1 MKLIFVTG
9 GVVSS
14 LGKGI
19 VTASLASLL
28 RSRGIKLKIRKLDP
42 YLNVDPGTMS
52 PYQHGEVYV
61 TDDGYETDL
70 DLGHYERFTDITCSK
85 NDSISSGKIY
95 SSILSK
101 ERKGEYLGSTVQVIP
116 HVTEEIKN
124 FIKKSTNKDD
134 VIICEIGGTV
144 GDIESLPFLEA
155 IRQFKNENHLD
166 TLLIHLTLLP
176 YIETSGE
183 VKTKPTQHSVRELL
197 NSGIQPDI
205 IVCRSNKKISKDEI
219 QKISLFCNV
228 PSDSVIPSYDVESI
242 YQVPNLLSKSRLD
255 DLVIKKLHIKSPKK
269 KDLTKWINFEIL
281 ESRIKEDINI
291 FIIGKYVHLKDSYKS
306 LYEAIY
312 HAGVH
317 NKANVVIKWLDSET
331 INSKNVSELL
341 KSACGVLIPGG
352 FGNRGINGKIEAI
365 KFAREYQIPFL
376 GICLGMQ
383 LSIIE
388 FAKNVLKIKNA
399 GSSEFG
405 NYKNNLI
412 SLMTEWDFQNKKI
425 IEKIKFCVE
434 HNATNFMAAIGAAIA
449 LDFSQEEFK
458 LIKNFDLKIPHRLE
472 FINTNSDVLVI
483 DDCYNANPSSM
494 KKAIDVLSKMGGHK
508 IALIGDMAEL
518 GERSEKYHQ
527 DIINYLEE
535 KKIDLI
541 FRIGGR
547 FKNIKT
553 NHENNFWFPSKESL
567 IESLKKQLKSN
578 SIILIK
584 GSRSMKMEDMIEDIQ
599 NY

>member
-28 RSRGIKLKIRKLDP
+28 RSRGVKLKIRKLDP

-95 SSILSK
+95 STILAK
-101 ERKGEYLGSTVQVIP
+101 ERRGEYLGSTVQVIP
-116 HVTEEIKN
+116 HVTEEIKKSI
-124 FIKKSTNKDD
+124 IKSSHKDD

-155 IRQFKNENHLD
+155 IRQFKNESQFD

-183 VKTKPTQHSVRELL
+183 VKTKPTQHSVKELL
-197 NSGIQPDI
+197 NSGIQPDV
-205 IVCRSNKKISKDEI
+205 IVCRSNQKISKEEI

-228 PSDSVIPSYDVESI
+228 PSNAVIPSYDVNSI
-242 YQVPNLLSKSRLD
+242 YQVPQLLSKSKLD
-255 DLVIKKLHIKSPKK
+255 DLVIKKLKIKPIKAK
-269 KDLTKWINFEIL
+269 NLTVWENFEIL
-281 ESRIKEDINI
+281 ESKTKEDLKI

-312 HAGVH
+312 HAGIH
-317 NKANVVIKWLDSET
+317 NQANVMIKWIDSET
-331 INSKNVSELL
+331 INKKNVNELL
-341 KSACGVLIPGG
+341 KSASGILIPGG
-352 FGNRGINGKIEAI
+352 FGNRGIPGKLEAI
-365 KFAREYQIPFL
+365 KFARENNVPFL

-383 LSIIE
+383 LTIIE
-388 FAKNVLKIKNA
+388 YVRNVIRLKNS

-405 NYKNNLI
+405 KYKNNII
-412 SLMTEWDFQNKKI
+412 SLMTEWNLKNKKI
-425 IEKIKFCVE
+425 KRSKENDLGATMRLGAYPCFIKKNSLASKIYRKKMISERHRHRYEVNPKFKSIIER
-434 HNATNFMAAIGAAIA
+434 G
-449 LDFSQEEFK
+449 
-458 LIKNFDLKIPHRLE
+458 
-472 FINTNSDVLVI
+472 
-483 DDCYNANPSSM
+483 
-494 KKAIDVLSKMGGHK
+494 
-508 IALIGDMAEL
+508 
-518 GERSEKYHQ
+518 
-527 DIINYLEE
+527 
-535 KKIDLI
+535 DLI
-541 FRIGGR
+541 FSGFSKDKKLLEIVEN
-547 FKNIKT
+547 KNHK
-553 NHENNFWFPSKESL
+553 WFLAVQYHPE
-567 IESLKKQLKSN
+567 LKSKPFKPHPIFLSFIKN
-578 SIILIK
+578 SLTHK
-584 GSRSMKMEDMIEDIQ
+584 
-599 NY
+599 NV

>member
-28 RSRGIKLKIRKLDP
+28 RSRGVKIKIRKLDP

-95 SSILSK
+95 STILAK
-101 ERKGEYLGSTVQVIP
+101 ERRGEYLGSTVQVIP
-116 HVTEEIKN
+116 HVTEEIK
-124 FIKKSTNKDD
+124 KSITKSSHKDD

-155 IRQFKNENHLD
+155 IRQFKNERQFD

-183 VKTKPTQHSVRELL
+183 VKTKPTQHSVKELL
-197 NSGIQPDI
+197 NSGIQPDV
-205 IVCRSNKKISKDEI
+205 IVCRSNQKISKEEI

-228 PSDSVIPSYDVESI
+228 PSNAVIPSYDVKSI
-242 YQVPNLLSKSRLD
+242 YQVPQLLSKSKLD
-255 DLVIKKLHIKSPKK
+255 DLVVKKLRIKPVKP
-269 KDLTKWINFEIL
+269 KDLTIWENFEIL
-281 ESRIKEDINI
+281 ESKTKDDLKI

-312 HAGVH
+312 HAGIH
-317 NKANVVIKWLDSET
+317 NQANVIIKWIDSET
-331 INSKNVSELL
+331 INKKNVNELL
-341 KSACGVLIPGG
+341 KSASGVLIPGG
-352 FGNRGINGKIEAI
+352 FGYRGISGKLEAI
-365 KFAREYQIPFL
+365 KFARENNVPFL

-383 LSIIE
+383 LTIIE
-388 FAKNVLKIKNA
+388 YVKNVIKLKNS

-405 NYKNNLI
+405 KYKNNII
-412 SLMTEWDFQNKKI
+412 SLMTEWNLNNKKVKRSKENDLGATMRLGAYPCYIKKNSLASKVYRKKI
-425 IEKIKFCVE
+425 ISERHRHRYEVNPKFKSIIEK
-434 HNATNFMAAIGAAIA
+434 G
-449 LDFSQEEFK
+449 
-458 LIKNFDLKIPHRLE
+458 
-472 FINTNSDVLVI
+472 
-483 DDCYNANPSSM
+483 
-494 KKAIDVLSKMGGHK
+494 
-508 IALIGDMAEL
+508 
-518 GERSEKYHQ
+518 
-527 DIINYLEE
+527 
-535 KKIDLI
+535 DLI
-541 FRIGGR
+541 FSGFSKDKKLLEIVEN
-547 FKNIKT
+547 KNHK
-553 NHENNFWFPSKESL
+553 WFLAVQYHPE
-567 IESLKKQLKSN
+567 LKSKPFRPHPIFLSFIKN
-578 SIILIK
+578 SLAHK
-584 GSRSMKMEDMIEDIQ
+584 
-599 NY
+599 NV

>member
-52 PYQHGEVYV
+52 PFQHGEVYV

-70 DLGHYERFTDITCSK
+70 DLGHYERFTDIKCSK

-95 SSILSK
+95 STILSK

-124 FIKKSTNKDD
+124 SIKKSTNKDD

-155 IRQFKNENHLD
+155 IRQFKNERQLD

-183 VKTKPTQHSVRELL
+183 IKTKPTQHSVKELL
-197 NSGIQPDI
+197 NAGIQPDI
-205 IVCRSNKKISKDEI
+205 IVCRSNKKIKHEEI

-228 PSDSVIPSYDVESI
+228 PTNAVIPSYDVGSI
-242 YQVPNLLSKSRLD
+242 YQVPSLLSKSKLD
-255 DLVIKKLHIKSPKK
+255 DLVIKNLNIKSTKK
-269 KDLTKWINFEIL
+269 KDLSKWTNFEVL
-281 ESRIKEDINI
+281 ESRAKEELNI

-317 NKANVVIKWLDSET
+317 NKVNVKIKWIDSET
-331 INSKNVSELL
+331 INKKNVDELL
-341 KSACGVLIPGG
+341 SNAAGILIPGG
-352 FGNRGINGKIEAI
+352 FGNRGISGKIEAI
-365 KFAREYQIPFL
+365 RYSRENQIPFL

-388 FAKNVLKIKNA
+388 FTKNVLKMKNS

-405 NYKNNLI
+405 KHTHSVI
-412 SLMTEWDFQNKKI
+412 SLMTEWSKKNQKVTRTKENDLGATMRLGSYPCYIKKNSLASKVYKKKLIHERHRHRYEVNPKYRSSIEKKGLVFSGFSKDKKLLEI
-425 IEKIKFCVE
+425 IENKYHKWFLGVQFHPELKSKPFKPHPIF
-434 HNATNFMAAIGAAIA
+434 
-449 LDFSQEEFK
+449 FSF
-458 LIKNFDLKIPHRLE
+458 IKNSLMNK
-472 FINTNSDVLVI
+472 
-483 DDCYNANPSSM
+483 NA
-494 KKAIDVLSKMGGHK
+494 
-508 IALIGDMAEL
+508 
-518 GERSEKYHQ
+518 
-527 DIINYLEE
+527 
-535 KKIDLI
+535 
-541 FRIGGR
+541 
-547 FKNIKT
+547 
-553 NHENNFWFPSKESL
+553 
-567 IESLKKQLKSN
+567 
-578 SIILIK
+578 
-584 GSRSMKMEDMIEDIQ
+584 
-599 NY
+599 

>member
-95 SSILSK
+95 STILSK
-101 ERKGEYLGSTVQVIP
+101 ERRGEYLGSTVQVIP
-116 HVTEEIKN
+116 HVTEEIKKS
-124 FIKKSTNKDD
+124 IKRSTNKDD

-155 IRQFKNENHLD
+155 IRQFKNEINLD

-183 VKTKPTQHSVRELL
+183 VKTKPTQHSVKELL

-228 PSDSVIPSYDVESI
+228 PSNAVIPSYDVSSI
-242 YQVPNLLSKSRLD
+242 YQVPSLLSKSKLD
-255 DLVIKKLHIKSPKK
+255 DLVIKKLRIKAPKK
-269 KDLTKWINFEIL
+269 KDLSKWINFEIQ
-281 ESRIKEDINI
+281 ESQVKEDLKI
-291 FIIGKYVHLKDSYKS
+291 FIIGKYVNLKDSYKS

-312 HAGVH
+312 HAGVY
-317 NKANVVIKWLDSET
+317 NRANVIIKWFDSET
-331 INSKNVSELL
+331 INSRNVKDLL
-341 KSACGVLIPGG
+341 SKANGILIPGG

-365 KFAREYQIPFL
+365 RFARENQIPFL

-383 LSIIE
+383 LSIVE
-388 FAKNVLKIKNA
+388 FARNVLKIKNS

-405 NYKNNLI
+405 NYKNNI
-412 SLMTEWDFQNKKI
+412 VSLMTEWNSKNQLVKRTKNNDLGATMRLGSYPCYLKPTSLASKIYKK
-425 IEKIKFCVE
+425 
-434 HNATNFMAAIGAAIA
+434 
-449 LDFSQEEFK
+449 K
-458 LIKNFDLKIPHRLE
+458 LIKERHRHRYEVNPKFRTSFEKSDMVFSGFSKDKKLLE
-472 FINTNSDVLVI
+472 IVEN
-483 DDCYNANPSSM
+483 
-494 KKAIDVLSKMGGHK
+494 KKHK
-508 IALIGDMAEL
+508 
-518 GERSEKYHQ
+518 
-527 DIINYLEE
+527 
-535 KKIDLI
+535 
-541 FRIGGR
+541 
-547 FKNIKT
+547 
-553 NHENNFWFPSKESL
+553 WFLAVQFHPE
-567 IESLKKQLKSN
+567 LKSKPFKPHPIFQSFIKN
-578 SIILIK
+578 SLDHK
-584 GSRSMKMEDMIEDIQ
+584 NG
-599 NY
+599 

>member
-95 SSILSK
+95 STILSK
-101 ERKGEYLGSTVQVIP
+101 ERRGEYLGSTVQVIP
-116 HVTEEIKN
+116 HVTEEIKKS
-124 FIKKSTNKDD
+124 IKRSTNKDD

-155 IRQFKNENHLD
+155 IRQFKNEINLD

-183 VKTKPTQHSVRELL
+183 VKTKPTQHSVKELL

-228 PSDSVIPSYDVESI
+228 PSNAVIPSYDVSSI
-242 YQVPNLLSKSRLD
+242 YQVPSLLSKSKLD
-255 DLVIKKLHIKSPKK
+255 DLVIKKLRIKAPKK
-269 KDLTKWINFEIL
+269 KDLSKWINFEIQ
-281 ESRIKEDINI
+281 ESQAKEDLKI
-291 FIIGKYVHLKDSYKS
+291 FIIGKYVNLKDSYKS

-312 HAGVH
+312 HAGVY
-317 NKANVVIKWLDSET
+317 NRANVIIKWLDSET
-331 INSKNVSELL
+331 INSRNVKDLL
-341 KSACGVLIPGG
+341 SKAAGILIPGG

-365 KFAREYQIPFL
+365 RFARENQIPFL

-383 LSIIE
+383 LSIVE
-388 FAKNVLKIKNA
+388 FARNVLKIKNS

-405 NYKNNLI
+405 NYKNNI
-412 SLMTEWDFQNKKI
+412 VSLMTEWNSKNQVVKRTKNNDLGATMRLGSYPCYLKPTSLASKIYKKKLINERHRHRYEVNPKFRTSFEKSDMVFSGFSKDKKLLEIVENKKHKWFLAVQFHP
-425 IEKIKFCVE
+425 ELKSKP
-434 HNATNFMAAIGAAIA
+434 
-449 LDFSQEEFK
+449 FK
-458 LIKNFDLKIPHRLE
+458 PHPIFLSFIKNSLD
-472 FINTNSDVLVI
+472 
-483 DDCYNANPSSM
+483 
-494 KKAIDVLSKMGGHK
+494 HK
-508 IALIGDMAEL
+508 NG
-518 GERSEKYHQ
+518 
-527 DIINYLEE
+527 
-535 KKIDLI
+535 
-541 FRIGGR
+541 
-547 FKNIKT
+547 
-553 NHENNFWFPSKESL
+553 
-567 IESLKKQLKSN
+567 
-578 SIILIK
+578 
-584 GSRSMKMEDMIEDIQ
+584 
-599 NY
+599 

>member
-28 RSRGIKLKIRKLDP
+28 RSRGVKIKIRKLDP

-95 SSILSK
+95 STILAK
-101 ERKGEYLGSTVQVIP
+101 ERRGEYLGSTVQVIP
-116 HVTEEIKN
+116 HVTEEIK
-124 FIKKSTNKDD
+124 KSITKSSHKDD

-155 IRQFKNENHLD
+155 IRQFKNERQFD

-183 VKTKPTQHSVRELL
+183 VKTKPTQHSVKELL
-197 NSGIQPDI
+197 NSGIQPDV
-205 IVCRSNKKISKDEI
+205 IVCRSNQKISKEEI

-228 PSDSVIPSYDVESI
+228 PSNAVIPSYDVKSI
-242 YQVPNLLSKSRLD
+242 YQVPQLLSKSKLD
-255 DLVIKKLHIKSPKK
+255 DLVVKKLRIKPVKP
-269 KDLTKWINFEIL
+269 KDLTIWENFEIL
-281 ESRIKEDINI
+281 ESKTKDDLKI

-312 HAGVH
+312 HAGIH
-317 NKANVVIKWLDSET
+317 NQANVIIKWIDSET
-331 INSKNVSELL
+331 INKKNVNELL
-341 KSACGVLIPGG
+341 KSASGVLIPGG
-352 FGNRGINGKIEAI
+352 FGNRGIPGKLEAI
-365 KFAREYQIPFL
+365 KFARENNVPFL

-383 LSIIE
+383 LTIIE
-388 FAKNVLKIKNA
+388 YVKNVIKLKNS

-405 NYKNNLI
+405 KYKNNII
-412 SLMTEWDFQNKKI
+412 SLMTEWNLNNKKVKRSKENDLGATMRLGAYPCYIKKNSLASKVYRKKI
-425 IEKIKFCVE
+425 ISERHRHRYEVNPKFKSIIEK
-434 HNATNFMAAIGAAIA
+434 G
-449 LDFSQEEFK
+449 
-458 LIKNFDLKIPHRLE
+458 
-472 FINTNSDVLVI
+472 
-483 DDCYNANPSSM
+483 
-494 KKAIDVLSKMGGHK
+494 
-508 IALIGDMAEL
+508 
-518 GERSEKYHQ
+518 
-527 DIINYLEE
+527 
-535 KKIDLI
+535 DLI
-541 FRIGGR
+541 FSGFSKDKKLLEIVEN
-547 FKNIKT
+547 KNHK
-553 NHENNFWFPSKESL
+553 WFLAVQYHPE
-567 IESLKKQLKSN
+567 LKSKPFRPHPIFLSFIKN
-578 SIILIK
+578 SLAHK
-584 GSRSMKMEDMIEDIQ
+584 
-599 NY
+599 NV

>member
-28 RSRGIKLKIRKLDP
+28 RSRGVKLRIRKLDP

-52 PYQHGEVYV
+52 PYQHGEVFV

-85 NDSISSGKIY
+85 DDSISSGKIY
-95 SSILSK
+95 STIISK

-124 FIKKSTNKDD
+124 AIKKSTKKDD
-134 VIICEIGGTV
+134 IIICEIGGTV

-155 IRQFKNENHLD
+155 IRQFKNEKQFE

-176 YIETSGE
+176 YIATSGE
-183 VKTKPTQHSVRELL
+183 VKTKPTQHSVKELL

-205 IVCRSNKKISKDEI
+205 IVCRSNIKIKSEEI

-228 PSDSVIPSYDVESI
+228 PSNAVIPSYDVESI
-242 YQVPNLLSKSRLD
+242 YQVPSLLSKSKLD
-255 DLVIKKLHIKSPKK
+255 DLVIKKLNIKVSKK
-269 KDLTKWINFEIL
+269 KNLTQWTNFETL
-281 ESRIKEDINI
+281 ESRAKEDLNI

-317 NKANVVIKWLDSET
+317 NKANVKIKWLDSET
-331 INSKNVSELL
+331 INRSNVSELL
-341 KSACGVLIPGG
+341 KNANGILIPGG
-352 FGNRGINGKIEAI
+352 FGNRGIPGKLEAI
-365 KFAREYQIPFL
+365 KFAREKQIPFL

-383 LSIIE
+383 LSILE
-388 FAKNVLKIKNA
+388 YAKNVLKIKNC

-405 NYKNNLI
+405 KYKFNII
-412 SLMTEWDFQNKKI
+412 SLMTEWNQKNQLVKRSKDNDLGASMRLGSYPCYIKPKSLASKIYKKKLIHERHRHRYEVNPKYRNLLEKKGLSFSGFSKDKKLLEI
-425 IEKIKFCVE
+425 IEISNHKWFFGVQFHPELK
-434 HNATNFMAAIGAAIA
+434 
-449 LDFSQEEFK
+449 SKPFK
-458 LIKNFDLKIPHRLE
+458 PHPIFLSFIKN
-472 FINTNSDVLVI
+472 
-483 DDCYNANPSSM
+483 
-494 KKAIDVLSKMGGHK
+494 
-508 IALIGDMAEL
+508 
-518 GERSEKYHQ
+518 
-527 DIINYLEE
+527 
-535 KKIDLI
+535 
-541 FRIGGR
+541 
-547 FKNIKT
+547 
-553 NHENNFWFPSKESL
+553 SL
-567 IESLKKQLKSN
+567 IYKN
-578 SIILIK
+578 
-584 GSRSMKMEDMIEDIQ
+584 G
-599 NY
+599 

>member
-183 VKTKPTQHSVRELL
+183 VKTKPTQHSVKELL

-205 IVCRSNKKISKDEI
+205 IVCRSNKKISKEEI

-228 PSDSVIPSYDVESI
+228 PFNAVIPSYDVESI
-242 YQVPNLLSKSRLD
+242 YQVPNLLSKSKLD

-281 ESRIKEDINI
+281 ESRAKEDLKIY
-291 FIIGKYVHLKDSYKS
+291 IIGKYVHLKDSYKS

-317 NKANVVIKWLDSET
+317 NKANVIIRWLDSET
-331 INSKNVSELL
+331 INSKNVSDLL
-341 KSACGVLIPGG
+341 KSASGILIPGG

-365 KFAREYQIPFL
+365 KFARENQIPFL

-405 NYKNNLI
+405 KYKNNLI
-412 SLMTEWDFQNKKI
+412 SLMTEWNFQNKKI
-425 IEKIKFCVE
+425 KRSKDTDLGATMRLGSYPCHIKANSLASKIYK
-434 HNATNFMAAIGAAIA
+434 N
-449 LDFSQEEFK
+449 K
-458 LIKNFDLKIPHRLE
+458 LIKERHRHRYE
-472 FINTNSDVLVI
+472 V
-483 DDCYNANPSSM
+483 NP
-494 KKAIDVLSKMGGHK
+494 KFRIQL
-508 IALIGDMAEL
+508 
-518 GERSEKYHQ
+518 
-527 DIINYLEE
+527 E
-535 KKIDLI
+535 KKGLI
-541 FRIGGR
+541 FSGFSKDKKLLEIIEN
-547 FKNIKT
+547 KNHK
-553 NHENNFWFPSKESL
+553 WFLGVQFHPE
-567 IESLKKQLKSN
+567 LKSKPFKPHPIFLSFIKN
-578 SIILIK
+578 SLDYK
-584 GSRSMKMEDMIEDIQ
+584 NE
-599 NY
+599 

>member
-28 RSRGIKLKIRKLDP
+28 RSRGVKLKIRKLDP

-95 SSILSK
+95 STILAK
-101 ERKGEYLGSTVQVIP
+101 ERRGEYLGSTVQVIP
-116 HVTEEIKN
+116 HVTEEIK
-124 FIKKSTNKDD
+124 KSITKSSHKDD

-155 IRQFKNENHLD
+155 IRQFKNESQFD

-183 VKTKPTQHSVRELL
+183 VKTKPTQHSVKELL
-197 NSGIQPDI
+197 NSGIQPDV
-205 IVCRSNKKISKDEI
+205 IVCRSNQKISKEEI

-228 PSDSVIPSYDVESI
+228 PSNAVIPSYDVNSI
-242 YQVPNLLSKSRLD
+242 YQVPQLLSKSKLD
-255 DLVIKKLHIKSPKK
+255 DLVIKKLKIKPIKVK
-269 KDLTKWINFEIL
+269 NLTVWENFEIL
-281 ESRIKEDINI
+281 ESKTKEDLKI

-312 HAGVH
+312 HAGIH
-317 NKANVVIKWLDSET
+317 NQANVMIKWIDSET
-331 INSKNVSELL
+331 INKKNVNELL
-341 KSACGVLIPGG
+341 KSASGILIPGG
-352 FGNRGINGKIEAI
+352 FGNRGIPGKLEAI
-365 KFAREYQIPFL
+365 KFARENNVPFL

-383 LSIIE
+383 LTIIE
-388 FAKNVLKIKNA
+388 YVRNVIRLKNS

-405 NYKNNLI
+405 KYKNNII
-412 SLMTEWDFQNKKI
+412 SLMTEWNLKNKKI
-425 IEKIKFCVE
+425 KRSKENDLGATMRLGAYPCFIKKNSLASKIYRKKMISERHRHRYEVNPKFKSIIER
-434 HNATNFMAAIGAAIA
+434 G
-449 LDFSQEEFK
+449 
-458 LIKNFDLKIPHRLE
+458 
-472 FINTNSDVLVI
+472 
-483 DDCYNANPSSM
+483 
-494 KKAIDVLSKMGGHK
+494 
-508 IALIGDMAEL
+508 
-518 GERSEKYHQ
+518 
-527 DIINYLEE
+527 
-535 KKIDLI
+535 DLI
-541 FRIGGR
+541 FSGFSKDKKLLEIVEN
-547 FKNIKT
+547 KNHK
-553 NHENNFWFPSKESL
+553 WFLAVQYHPE
-567 IESLKKQLKSN
+567 LKSKPFKPHPIFLSFIKN
-578 SIILIK
+578 SLTHK
-584 GSRSMKMEDMIEDIQ
+584 
-599 NY
+599 NV

>member
-28 RSRGIKLKIRKLDP
+28 RSRGVKIKIRKLDP

-95 SSILSK
+95 STILAK
-101 ERKGEYLGSTVQVIP
+101 ERRGEYLGSTVQVIP
-116 HVTEEIKN
+116 HVTEEIK
-124 FIKKSTNKDD
+124 KSITKSSHKDD

-155 IRQFKNENHLD
+155 IRQFKNERQFD

-183 VKTKPTQHSVRELL
+183 VKTKPTQHSVKELL
-197 NSGIQPDI
+197 NSGIQPDV
-205 IVCRSNKKISKDEI
+205 IVCRSNQKISKEEI

-228 PSDSVIPSYDVESI
+228 PSNAVIPSYDVKSI
-242 YQVPNLLSKSRLD
+242 YQVPQLLSKSKLD
-255 DLVIKKLHIKSPKK
+255 DLVVKKLRIKPVKP
-269 KDLTKWINFEIL
+269 KDLTIWENFEIL
-281 ESRIKEDINI
+281 ESKTKDDLKI

-312 HAGVH
+312 HAGIH
-317 NKANVVIKWLDSET
+317 NQANVIIKWIDSET
-331 INSKNVSELL
+331 INKKNVNELL
-341 KSACGVLIPGG
+341 KSASGVLIPGG
-352 FGNRGINGKIEAI
+352 FGNRGISGKLEAI
-365 KFAREYQIPFL
+365 KFARENNVPFL

-383 LSIIE
+383 LTIIE
-388 FAKNVLKIKNA
+388 YVKNVIKLKNS

-405 NYKNNLI
+405 NYKNNII
-412 SLMTEWDFQNKKI
+412 SLMTEWNLNNKKVKRSKENDLGATMRLGAYPCYIKKNSLASKVYRKKI
-425 IEKIKFCVE
+425 ISERHRHRYEVNPKFKSIIEK
-434 HNATNFMAAIGAAIA
+434 G
-449 LDFSQEEFK
+449 
-458 LIKNFDLKIPHRLE
+458 
-472 FINTNSDVLVI
+472 
-483 DDCYNANPSSM
+483 
-494 KKAIDVLSKMGGHK
+494 
-508 IALIGDMAEL
+508 
-518 GERSEKYHQ
+518 
-527 DIINYLEE
+527 
-535 KKIDLI
+535 DLI
-541 FRIGGR
+541 FSGFSKDKKLLEIVEN
-547 FKNIKT
+547 KNHK
-553 NHENNFWFPSKESL
+553 WFLAVQYHPE
-567 IESLKKQLKSN
+567 LKSKPFRPHPIFLSFIKN
-578 SIILIK
+578 SLAHK
-584 GSRSMKMEDMIEDIQ
+584 
-599 NY
+599 NV

>member
-28 RSRGIKLKIRKLDP
+28 RSRGVKIKIRKLDP

-95 SSILSK
+95 STILAK
-101 ERKGEYLGSTVQVIP
+101 ERRGEYLGSTVQVIP
-116 HVTEEIKN
+116 HVTEEIK
-124 FIKKSTNKDD
+124 KSITKSSHKDD

-155 IRQFKNENHLD
+155 IRQFKNERQFD

-183 VKTKPTQHSVRELL
+183 VKTKPTQHSVKELL
-197 NSGIQPDI
+197 NSGIQPDV
-205 IVCRSNKKISKDEI
+205 IVCRSNQKISKEEI

-228 PSDSVIPSYDVESI
+228 PSNAVIPSYDVKSI
-242 YQVPNLLSKSRLD
+242 YQVPQLLSKSKLD
-255 DLVIKKLHIKSPKK
+255 DLVVKKLKIKPVKP
-269 KDLTKWINFEIL
+269 KDLTIWENFEIL
-281 ESRIKEDINI
+281 ESKTKDDLKI

-312 HAGVH
+312 HAGIH
-317 NKANVVIKWLDSET
+317 NQANVIIKWIDSET
-331 INSKNVSELL
+331 INKKNVNELL
-341 KSACGVLIPGG
+341 KSASGVLIPGG
-352 FGNRGINGKIEAI
+352 FGNRGISGKLEAI
-365 KFAREYQIPFL
+365 KFARENNVPFL

-383 LSIIE
+383 LTIIE
-388 FAKNVLKIKNA
+388 YVKNVIKLKNS

-405 NYKNNLI
+405 KYKNNII
-412 SLMTEWDFQNKKI
+412 SLMTEWNLNNKKVKRSKENDLGATMRLGAYPCYIKKNSLASKVYRKKIVSERHRHRYEVNPKFKSI
-425 IEKIKFCVE
+425 IE
-434 HNATNFMAAIGAAIA
+434 NG
-449 LDFSQEEFK
+449 
-458 LIKNFDLKIPHRLE
+458 
-472 FINTNSDVLVI
+472 
-483 DDCYNANPSSM
+483 
-494 KKAIDVLSKMGGHK
+494 
-508 IALIGDMAEL
+508 
-518 GERSEKYHQ
+518 
-527 DIINYLEE
+527 
-535 KKIDLI
+535 DLI
-541 FRIGGR
+541 FSGFSKDKKLLEIVEN
-547 FKNIKT
+547 KNHK
-553 NHENNFWFPSKESL
+553 WFLAVQYHPE
-567 IESLKKQLKSN
+567 LKSKPFRPHPIFLSFIKN
-578 SIILIK
+578 SLAHK
-584 GSRSMKMEDMIEDIQ
+584 
-599 NY
+599 NV

>member
-28 RSRGIKLKIRKLDP
+28 RARGIKLKIRKLDP

-70 DLGHYERFTDITCSK
+70 DLGHYERFTDIKCSK

-95 SSILSK
+95 STILSK
-101 ERKGEYLGSTVQVIP
+101 ERKGKYLGSTVQVIP

-124 FIKKSTNKDD
+124 SIKKSTNKDD

-155 IRQFKNENHLD
+155 IRQFKNERQLD

-183 VKTKPTQHSVRELL
+183 IKTKPTQHSVKELL
-197 NSGIQPDI
+197 NAGIQPDI
-205 IVCRSNKKISKDEI
+205 IVCRSNKKIKNEEI

-228 PSDSVIPSYDVESI
+228 PTNAVIPSYDVGSI
-242 YQVPNLLSKSRLD
+242 YQVPSLLSKSKLD
-255 DLVIKKLHIKSPKK
+255 DLVIKSLNIKSTKK
-269 KDLTKWINFEIL
+269 KDLSKWTNFEVL
-281 ESRIKEDINI
+281 ESRAKEELNI

-317 NKANVVIKWLDSET
+317 NKANVKIKWIDSET
-331 INSKNVSELL
+331 INKKNVGELL
-341 KSACGVLIPGG
+341 SKAAGILIPGG
-352 FGNRGINGKIEAI
+352 FGNRGISGKIEAI
-365 KFAREYQIPFL
+365 RHARENQIPFL

-388 FAKNVLKIKNA
+388 FTKNVLKMKNS

-405 NYKNNLI
+405 KHKNNVI
-412 SLMTEWDFQNKKI
+412 SLMTEWSKKNQKVKRTKENDLGATMRLGSYPCYIKEKSLASKVYKKKLIHERHRHRYEVNPKYRSSIEKKGLVFSGFSKDKKLLEI
-425 IEKIKFCVE
+425 IENKNHKWFLGVQFHPELKSKPFKPHPIF
-434 HNATNFMAAIGAAIA
+434 
-449 LDFSQEEFK
+449 FSF
-458 LIKNFDLKIPHRLE
+458 IKN
-472 FINTNSDVLVI
+472 
-483 DDCYNANPSSM
+483 
-494 KKAIDVLSKMGGHK
+494 
-508 IALIGDMAEL
+508 
-518 GERSEKYHQ
+518 
-527 DIINYLEE
+527 
-535 KKIDLI
+535 
-541 FRIGGR
+541 
-547 FKNIKT
+547 
-553 NHENNFWFPSKESL
+553 SL
-567 IESLKKQLKSN
+567 INKN
-578 SIILIK
+578 A
-584 GSRSMKMEDMIEDIQ
+584 
-599 NY
+599 

>member
-70 DLGHYERFTDITCSK
+70 DLGHYERFTDIKCSK

-95 SSILSK
+95 STILSK

-124 FIKKSTNKDD
+124 SIKKSTNKDD

-155 IRQFKNENHLD
+155 IRQFKNERQLD

-183 VKTKPTQHSVRELL
+183 IKTKPTQHSVKELL
-197 NSGIQPDI
+197 NAGIQPDI
-205 IVCRSNKKISKDEI
+205 IVCRSNKKIKYEEI

-228 PSDSVIPSYDVESI
+228 PTNAVIPSYDVGSI
-242 YQVPNLLSKSRLD
+242 YQVPSLLSKSKLD
-255 DLVIKKLHIKSPKK
+255 DLVIKNLNIKSTKK
-269 KDLTKWINFEIL
+269 KDLSKWTNFEVL
-281 ESRIKEDINI
+281 ESRAKEELNI

-317 NKANVVIKWLDSET
+317 NKVNVKIKWIDSET
-331 INSKNVSELL
+331 INKKNVDELL
-341 KSACGVLIPGG
+341 IKAAGILIPGG
-352 FGNRGINGKIEAI
+352 FGNRGISGKIEAI
-365 KFAREYQIPFL
+365 RYARENQIPFL

-388 FAKNVLKIKNA
+388 FTKNVLKMKNS

-405 NYKNNLI
+405 KHTNNVI
-412 SLMTEWDFQNKKI
+412 SLMTEWSKKNQKVTRTKENDLGATMRLGSYPCYIKNKSLASKIYKKKLIHERHRHRYEVNPKYRSSIEKKGLVFSGFSKDKKLLEI
-425 IEKIKFCVE
+425 IENKNHKWFLGVQFHPELKSKPFKPHPIF
-434 HNATNFMAAIGAAIA
+434 
-449 LDFSQEEFK
+449 FSF
-458 LIKNFDLKIPHRLE
+458 IKNSLMNK
-472 FINTNSDVLVI
+472 
-483 DDCYNANPSSM
+483 NA
-494 KKAIDVLSKMGGHK
+494 
-508 IALIGDMAEL
+508 
-518 GERSEKYHQ
+518 
-527 DIINYLEE
+527 
-535 KKIDLI
+535 
-541 FRIGGR
+541 
-547 FKNIKT
+547 
-553 NHENNFWFPSKESL
+553 
-567 IESLKKQLKSN
+567 
-578 SIILIK
+578 
-584 GSRSMKMEDMIEDIQ
+584 
-599 NY
+599 

>member
-28 RSRGIKLKIRKLDP
+28 RARGIKLKIRKLDP

-70 DLGHYERFTDITCSK
+70 DLGHYERFTDIKCSK

-95 SSILSK
+95 STILSK

-124 FIKKSTNKDD
+124 SIKKSTNKDD

-155 IRQFKNENHLD
+155 IRQFKNERQLD

-183 VKTKPTQHSVRELL
+183 IKTKPTQHSVKELL
-197 NSGIQPDI
+197 NAGIQPDI
-205 IVCRSNKKISKDEI
+205 IVCRSNKKIKNEEI

-228 PSDSVIPSYDVESI
+228 PTNAVIPSYDVGSI
-242 YQVPNLLSKSRLD
+242 YQVPSLLSKSKLD
-255 DLVIKKLHIKSPKK
+255 DLVIKSLNIKSTKK
-269 KDLTKWINFEIL
+269 KDLSKWTNFEVL
-281 ESRIKEDINI
+281 ESKAKEELNI

-317 NKANVVIKWLDSET
+317 NKANVKIKWIDSET
-331 INSKNVSELL
+331 INKKNVGELL
-341 KSACGVLIPGG
+341 SKAAGILIPGG
-352 FGNRGINGKIEAI
+352 FGNRGISGKIEAI
-365 KFAREYQIPFL
+365 RHARENQIPFL

-388 FAKNVLKIKNA
+388 FTKNVLKMKNS

-405 NYKNNLI
+405 EHTNNVI
-412 SLMTEWDFQNKKI
+412 SLMTEWSKKNQKVKRTKENDLGATMRLGTYPCYI
-425 IEKIKFCVE
+425 KEKSLASKVYKK
-434 HNATNFMAAIGAAIA
+434 
-449 LDFSQEEFK
+449 K
-458 LIKNFDLKIPHRLE
+458 LIHERHRHRYE
-472 FINTNSDVLVI
+472 V
-483 DDCYNANPSSM
+483 NP
-494 KKAIDVLSKMGGHK
+494 
-508 IALIGDMAEL
+508 
-518 GERSEKYHQ
+518 KY
-527 DIINYLEE
+527 
-535 KKIDLI
+535 
-541 FRIGGR
+541 R
-547 FKNIKT
+547 
-553 NHENNFWFPSKESL
+553 SL
-567 IESLKKQLKSN
+567 IEKKGLVFSGFSKDKKLLEIIENKNHKWFLGVQFHPELKSKPFKPHPIFFSFIKN
-578 SIILIK
+578 SLINK
-584 GSRSMKMEDMIEDIQ
+584 
-599 NY
+599 NA

>member
-116 HVTEEIKN
+116 HVTEEIKH

-144 GDIESLPFLEA
+144 VDIESLPFLEA

-365 KFAREYQIPFL
+365 KFARENQIPFL

-425 IEKIKFCVE
+425 KRTKDVDLGATMRLGSYPCHIKDNSLASKIYK
-434 HNATNFMAAIGAAIA
+434 
-449 LDFSQEEFK
+449 SK
-458 LIKNFDLKIPHRLE
+458 LIKERHRHRYE
-472 FINTNSDVLVI
+472 V
-483 DDCYNANPSSM
+483 NP
-494 KKAIDVLSKMGGHK
+494 KFRFQL
-508 IALIGDMAEL
+508 
-518 GERSEKYHQ
+518 
-527 DIINYLEE
+527 E
-535 KKIDLI
+535 KKGLI
-541 FRIGGR
+541 FSGFSKDKKLLEIIENKNHKWFLGVQFHPELKSKPFKPHPIFLSFIKNSLD
-547 FKNIKT
+547 FKN
-553 NHENNFWFPSKESL
+553 E
-567 IESLKKQLKSN
+567 
-578 SIILIK
+578 
-584 GSRSMKMEDMIEDIQ
+584 
-599 NY
+599 

>member
-70 DLGHYERFTDITCSK
+70 DLGHYERFTDIKCSK

-95 SSILSK
+95 STILSK

-124 FIKKSTNKDD
+124 SIKKSTNKDD

-155 IRQFKNENHLD
+155 IRQFKNERQLD

-183 VKTKPTQHSVRELL
+183 IKTKPTQHSVKELL
-197 NSGIQPDI
+197 NAGIQPDI
-205 IVCRSNKKISKDEI
+205 IVCRSNKKIKYEEI

-228 PSDSVIPSYDVESI
+228 PTNAVIPSYDVGSI
-242 YQVPNLLSKSRLD
+242 YQVPSLLSKSKLD
-255 DLVIKKLHIKSPKK
+255 DLVIKNLNIKSTKK
-269 KDLTKWINFEIL
+269 KNLSKWTNFEVL
-281 ESRIKEDINI
+281 ESRAKEELNI

-317 NKANVVIKWLDSET
+317 NKVNVKIKWIDSET
-331 INSKNVSELL
+331 INKKNVDELL
-341 KSACGVLIPGG
+341 IKAAGILIPGG
-352 FGNRGINGKIEAI
+352 FGNRGISGKIEAI
-365 KFAREYQIPFL
+365 RYARENQIPFL

-388 FAKNVLKIKNA
+388 FTKNVLKMKNS

-405 NYKNNLI
+405 KHTNNVI
-412 SLMTEWDFQNKKI
+412 SLMTEWSKKNQKVTRTKENDLGATMRLGSYPCYIKHKSLASKIYKKKLIHERHRHRYEVNPKYRSSIEKKGLVFSGFSKDKKLLEI
-425 IEKIKFCVE
+425 IENKNHKWFLGVQFHPELKSKPFKPHPIF
-434 HNATNFMAAIGAAIA
+434 
-449 LDFSQEEFK
+449 FSF
-458 LIKNFDLKIPHRLE
+458 IKN
-472 FINTNSDVLVI
+472 
-483 DDCYNANPSSM
+483 
-494 KKAIDVLSKMGGHK
+494 
-508 IALIGDMAEL
+508 
-518 GERSEKYHQ
+518 
-527 DIINYLEE
+527 
-535 KKIDLI
+535 
-541 FRIGGR
+541 
-547 FKNIKT
+547 
-553 NHENNFWFPSKESL
+553 SL
-567 IESLKKQLKSN
+567 INKN
-578 SIILIK
+578 A
-584 GSRSMKMEDMIEDIQ
+584 
-599 NY
+599 

>member
-28 RSRGIKLKIRKLDP
+28 RARGIKLKIRKLDP

-70 DLGHYERFTDITCSK
+70 DLGHYERFTDIKCSK

-95 SSILSK
+95 STILSK

-124 FIKKSTNKDD
+124 SIKKSTNKDD

-155 IRQFKNENHLD
+155 IRQFKNERQLD

-183 VKTKPTQHSVRELL
+183 IKTKPTQHSVKELL
-197 NSGIQPDI
+197 NAGIQPDI
-205 IVCRSNKKISKDEI
+205 IVCRSNKKIKNEEI

-228 PSDSVIPSYDVESI
+228 PTNAVIPSYDVGSI
-242 YQVPNLLSKSRLD
+242 YQVPSLLSKSKLD
-255 DLVIKKLHIKSPKK
+255 DLVIKSLNIKSTKK
-269 KDLTKWINFEIL
+269 KDLSKWTNFEVL
-281 ESRIKEDINI
+281 ESRAKEELNI

-317 NKANVVIKWLDSET
+317 NKANVKIKWIDSET
-331 INSKNVSELL
+331 INKKNVGELMS
-341 KSACGVLIPGG
+341 KAAGILIPGG
-352 FGNRGINGKIEAI
+352 FGNRGISGKIEAI
-365 KFAREYQIPFL
+365 RHARENQIPFL

-388 FAKNVLKIKNA
+388 FTKNVLKMKNS

-405 NYKNNLI
+405 KHTNNVI
-412 SLMTEWDFQNKKI
+412 SLMTEWSKKNQKVKRTKENDLGATMRLGSYPCYIKEKSLASKVYKKKLIHERHRHRYEVNPKYRSFIEKKGLVFSGFSKDKKLLEI
-425 IEKIKFCVE
+425 IENKNHKWFLGVQFHPELKSKPFKPHPIF
-434 HNATNFMAAIGAAIA
+434 
-449 LDFSQEEFK
+449 FSF
-458 LIKNFDLKIPHRLE
+458 IKN
-472 FINTNSDVLVI
+472 
-483 DDCYNANPSSM
+483 
-494 KKAIDVLSKMGGHK
+494 
-508 IALIGDMAEL
+508 
-518 GERSEKYHQ
+518 
-527 DIINYLEE
+527 
-535 KKIDLI
+535 
-541 FRIGGR
+541 
-547 FKNIKT
+547 
-553 NHENNFWFPSKESL
+553 SL
-567 IESLKKQLKSN
+567 INKN
-578 SIILIK
+578 A
-584 GSRSMKMEDMIEDIQ
+584 
-599 NY
+599 

>member
-95 SSILSK
+95 STILSK
-101 ERKGEYLGSTVQVIP
+101 ERRGEYLGSTVQVIP
-116 HVTEEIKN
+116 HVTEEIKKS
-124 FIKKSTNKDD
+124 IKRSTNKDD

-155 IRQFKNENHLD
+155 IRQFKNEINLD

-183 VKTKPTQHSVRELL
+183 VKTKPTQHSVKELL

-228 PSDSVIPSYDVESI
+228 PSNAVIPSYDVSSI
-242 YQVPNLLSKSRLD
+242 YQVPSLLSKSKLD
-255 DLVIKKLHIKSPKK
+255 DLVIKKLRIKAPKK
-269 KDLTKWINFEIL
+269 KDLSKWINFEIQ
-281 ESRIKEDINI
+281 ESQAKEDLKI
-291 FIIGKYVHLKDSYKS
+291 FIIGKYVNLKDSYKS

-312 HAGVH
+312 HAGVY
-317 NKANVVIKWLDSET
+317 NRANVIIKWLDSET
-331 INSKNVSELL
+331 INSRNVKDLL
-341 KSACGVLIPGG
+341 SKANGILIPGG

-365 KFAREYQIPFL
+365 RFARENQIPFL

-383 LSIIE
+383 LSIVE
-388 FAKNVLKIKNA
+388 FARNVLKIKNS

-405 NYKNNLI
+405 NYKNNI
-412 SLMTEWDFQNKKI
+412 VSLMTEWNSKNQLVKRTKNNDLGATMRLGSYPCYLKPKSLATKIYKKKLINERHRHRYEVNPKFRTSFEKSDMVFSGFSKDKKLLEIVENKKHKWFLAVQFHP
-425 IEKIKFCVE
+425 ELKSKP
-434 HNATNFMAAIGAAIA
+434 
-449 LDFSQEEFK
+449 FK
-458 LIKNFDLKIPHRLE
+458 PHPIFLSFIKNSLD
-472 FINTNSDVLVI
+472 
-483 DDCYNANPSSM
+483 
-494 KKAIDVLSKMGGHK
+494 HK
-508 IALIGDMAEL
+508 NG
-518 GERSEKYHQ
+518 
-527 DIINYLEE
+527 
-535 KKIDLI
+535 
-541 FRIGGR
+541 
-547 FKNIKT
+547 
-553 NHENNFWFPSKESL
+553 
-567 IESLKKQLKSN
+567 
-578 SIILIK
+578 
-584 GSRSMKMEDMIEDIQ
+584 
-599 NY
+599 

>member
-70 DLGHYERFTDITCSK
+70 DLGHYERFTDIKCSK

-95 SSILSK
+95 STILSK

-124 FIKKSTNKDD
+124 SIKKSTNKGD

-155 IRQFKNENHLD
+155 IRQFKNERQLD

-183 VKTKPTQHSVRELL
+183 IKTKPTQHSVKELL
-197 NSGIQPDI
+197 NAGIQPDI
-205 IVCRSNKKISKDEI
+205 IVCRSNKKIKYEEI

-228 PSDSVIPSYDVESI
+228 STNAVIPSYDVGSI
-242 YQVPNLLSKSRLD
+242 YQVPSLLSKSKLD
-255 DLVIKKLHIKSPKK
+255 DLVIKNLNIKSTKK
-269 KDLTKWINFEIL
+269 KDLSKWTNFEVL
-281 ESRIKEDINI
+281 ESRAKEELNI

-317 NKANVVIKWLDSET
+317 NKVNVKIKWIDSET
-331 INSKNVSELL
+331 INKKNVDELL
-341 KSACGVLIPGG
+341 IKAAGILIPGG
-352 FGNRGINGKIEAI
+352 FGNRGISGKIEAI
-365 KFAREYQIPFL
+365 RYARENQIPFL

-388 FAKNVLKIKNA
+388 FTKNVLKMKNS

-405 NYKNNLI
+405 KYTNNVI
-412 SLMTEWDFQNKKI
+412 SLMTEWSKKNQKVTRTKENDLGATMRLGSYPCYIKHKSLASKIYKKKLIHERHRHRYEVNPKYRFSIEKKGLVFSGFSKDKKLLEI
-425 IEKIKFCVE
+425 IENKNHKWFLGVQFHPELKSKPFKPHPIF
-434 HNATNFMAAIGAAIA
+434 
-449 LDFSQEEFK
+449 FSF
-458 LIKNFDLKIPHRLE
+458 IKNSLMNK
-472 FINTNSDVLVI
+472 
-483 DDCYNANPSSM
+483 NA
-494 KKAIDVLSKMGGHK
+494 
-508 IALIGDMAEL
+508 
-518 GERSEKYHQ
+518 
-527 DIINYLEE
+527 
-535 KKIDLI
+535 
-541 FRIGGR
+541 
-547 FKNIKT
+547 
-553 NHENNFWFPSKESL
+553 
-567 IESLKKQLKSN
+567 
-578 SIILIK
+578 
-584 GSRSMKMEDMIEDIQ
+584 
-599 NY
+599 

>member
-28 RSRGIKLKIRKLDP
+28 RSRGVKLKIRKLDP

-95 SSILSK
+95 STILAK
-101 ERKGEYLGSTVQVIP
+101 ERRGEYLGSTVQVIP
-116 HVTEEIKN
+116 HVTEEIKKSI
-124 FIKKSTNKDD
+124 IKSSHKDD

-155 IRQFKNENHLD
+155 IRQFKNESQFD

-183 VKTKPTQHSVRELL
+183 VKTKPTQHSVKELL
-197 NSGIQPDI
+197 NSGIQPDV
-205 IVCRSNKKISKDEI
+205 IVCRSNQKISKEEI

-228 PSDSVIPSYDVESI
+228 PANAVIPSYDVNSI
-242 YQVPNLLSKSRLD
+242 YQVPQLLSKSKLD
-255 DLVIKKLHIKSPKK
+255 DLVIKKLKIKPIKAK
-269 KDLTKWINFEIL
+269 NLTVWENFEIL
-281 ESRIKEDINI
+281 ESKTKEDLKI

-312 HAGVH
+312 HAGIH
-317 NKANVVIKWLDSET
+317 NQANVMIKWIDSET
-331 INSKNVSELL
+331 INKKNVNELL
-341 KSACGVLIPGG
+341 KSASGILIPGG
-352 FGNRGINGKIEAI
+352 FGNRGIPGKLEAI
-365 KFAREYQIPFL
+365 KFARENNVPFL

-383 LSIIE
+383 LTIIE
-388 FAKNVLKIKNA
+388 YVRNVIRLKNS

-405 NYKNNLI
+405 KYKNNII
-412 SLMTEWDFQNKKI
+412 SLMTEWNLKNKKI
-425 IEKIKFCVE
+425 KRSKENDLGATMRLGAYPCFIKKNSLASKIYRKKMISERHRHHYEVNPKFKSIIER
-434 HNATNFMAAIGAAIA
+434 G
-449 LDFSQEEFK
+449 
-458 LIKNFDLKIPHRLE
+458 
-472 FINTNSDVLVI
+472 
-483 DDCYNANPSSM
+483 
-494 KKAIDVLSKMGGHK
+494 
-508 IALIGDMAEL
+508 
-518 GERSEKYHQ
+518 
-527 DIINYLEE
+527 
-535 KKIDLI
+535 DLI
-541 FRIGGR
+541 FSGFSKDKKLLEIVEN
-547 FKNIKT
+547 KNHK
-553 NHENNFWFPSKESL
+553 WFLAVQYHPE
-567 IESLKKQLKSN
+567 LKSKPFRPHPIFLSFIKN
-578 SIILIK
+578 SLAHK
-584 GSRSMKMEDMIEDIQ
+584 
-599 NY
+599 NV

>member
-95 SSILSK
+95 STILSK
-101 ERKGEYLGSTVQVIP
+101 ERRGEYLGSTVQVIP
-116 HVTEEIKN
+116 HVTEEIKKS
-124 FIKKSTNKDD
+124 IKRSTNKDD

-155 IRQFKNENHLD
+155 IRQFKNEINLD

-183 VKTKPTQHSVRELL
+183 VKTKPTQHSVKELL

-228 PSDSVIPSYDVESI
+228 PSNAVIPSYDVSSI
-242 YQVPNLLSKSRLD
+242 YQVPSLLSKSKLD
-255 DLVIKKLHIKSPKK
+255 DLVIKKLRIKAPKK
-269 KDLTKWINFEIL
+269 KDLSKWINFEIQ
-281 ESRIKEDINI
+281 ESQAKEDLKI
-291 FIIGKYVHLKDSYKS
+291 FIIGKYVNLKDSYKS

-312 HAGVH
+312 HAGVY
-317 NKANVVIKWLDSET
+317 NRANVIIKWLDSET
-331 INSKNVSELL
+331 INSRNVKDLL
-341 KSACGVLIPGG
+341 SKAAGILIPGG

-365 KFAREYQIPFL
+365 RFARENQIPFL

-383 LSIIE
+383 LSIVE
-388 FAKNVLKIKNA
+388 FARNVLKIKNS

-405 NYKNNLI
+405 NYKNNI
-412 SLMTEWDFQNKKI
+412 VSLMTEWNSKNQVVKRTKNNDLGATMRLGSYPCYLKPTSLASKIYKKKLINERHRHRYEVNPKFRTSFEKSDMVFSGFSKDKKLLEIVENKKHKWFLAVQFHP
-425 IEKIKFCVE
+425 ELKSKP
-434 HNATNFMAAIGAAIA
+434 
-449 LDFSQEEFK
+449 FK
-458 LIKNFDLKIPHRLE
+458 PHPIFLSFIKN
-472 FINTNSDVLVI
+472 SLV
-483 DDCYNANPSSM
+483 Y
-494 KKAIDVLSKMGGHK
+494 
-508 IALIGDMAEL
+508 
-518 GERSEKYHQ
+518 
-527 DIINYLEE
+527 
-535 KKIDLI
+535 
-541 FRIGGR
+541 
-547 FKNIKT
+547 KN
-553 NHENNFWFPSKESL
+553 
-567 IESLKKQLKSN
+567 
-578 SIILIK
+578 
-584 GSRSMKMEDMIEDIQ
+584 G
-599 NY
+599 

>member
-28 RSRGIKLKIRKLDP
+28 RARGIKLKIRKLDP

-70 DLGHYERFTDITCSK
+70 DLGHYERFTDIKCSK

-95 SSILSK
+95 STILSK

-124 FIKKSTNKDD
+124 SIKKSTNKDD

-155 IRQFKNENHLD
+155 IRQFKNERQLD

-183 VKTKPTQHSVRELL
+183 IKTKPTQHSVKELL
-197 NSGIQPDI
+197 NAGIQPDI
-205 IVCRSNKKISKDEI
+205 IVCRSNKKIKNEEI

-228 PSDSVIPSYDVESI
+228 PTNAVIPSYDVGSI
-242 YQVPNLLSKSRLD
+242 YQVPSLLSKSKLD
-255 DLVIKKLHIKSPKK
+255 DLVIKSLNIKSTKK
-269 KDLTKWINFEIL
+269 KDLSKWTNFEVL
-281 ESRIKEDINI
+281 ESRAKEELNI

-317 NKANVVIKWLDSET
+317 NKTNVKIKWIDSET
-331 INSKNVSELL
+331 INKKNVGELL
-341 KSACGVLIPGG
+341 SKAAGILIPGG
-352 FGNRGINGKIEAI
+352 FGNRGISGKIEAI
-365 KFAREYQIPFL
+365 RHARENQIPFL

-388 FAKNVLKIKNA
+388 FTKNVLKMKNS

-405 NYKNNLI
+405 KHTNNVI
-412 SLMTEWDFQNKKI
+412 SLMTEWSKKNQKVKRTKENDLGATMRLGSYPCYI
-425 IEKIKFCVE
+425 KEKSLASKVYKK
-434 HNATNFMAAIGAAIA
+434 
-449 LDFSQEEFK
+449 K
-458 LIKNFDLKIPHRLE
+458 LIHERHRHRYE
-472 FINTNSDVLVI
+472 V
-483 DDCYNANPSSM
+483 NP
-494 KKAIDVLSKMGGHK
+494 
-508 IALIGDMAEL
+508 
-518 GERSEKYHQ
+518 KY
-527 DIINYLEE
+527 
-535 KKIDLI
+535 
-541 FRIGGR
+541 R
-547 FKNIKT
+547 
-553 NHENNFWFPSKESL
+553 SL
-567 IESLKKQLKSN
+567 IEKKGLVFSGFSKDKKLLEIIENKNHKWFLGVQFHPELKSKPFKPHPIFFSFIKN
-578 SIILIK
+578 SLINK
-584 GSRSMKMEDMIEDIQ
+584 
-599 NY
+599 NA

>member
-116 HVTEEIKN
+116 HVTEEIKH

-144 GDIESLPFLEA
+144 GDIESLPFLEV
-155 IRQFKNENHLD
+155 IRQFKNENHRD

-281 ESRIKEDINI
+281 ESRTKEDINI

-365 KFAREYQIPFL
+365 KFARENQIPFL

-425 IEKIKFCVE
+425 KRTKDVDLGATMRLGSYPCHIKDNSLASKIYK
-434 HNATNFMAAIGAAIA
+434 
-449 LDFSQEEFK
+449 SK
-458 LIKNFDLKIPHRLE
+458 LIKERHRHRYE
-472 FINTNSDVLVI
+472 V
-483 DDCYNANPSSM
+483 NP
-494 KKAIDVLSKMGGHK
+494 KFRFQL
-508 IALIGDMAEL
+508 
-518 GERSEKYHQ
+518 
-527 DIINYLEE
+527 E
-535 KKIDLI
+535 KKGLI
-541 FRIGGR
+541 FSGFSKDKKLLEIIENR
-547 FKNIKT
+547 
-553 NHENNFWFPSKESL
+553 NHKWFLGVQFHPE
-567 IESLKKQLKSN
+567 LKSKPFKPHPIFLSFIKN
-578 SIILIK
+578 SLDYK
-584 GSRSMKMEDMIEDIQ
+584 NE
-599 NY
+599 

>member
-95 SSILSK
+95 STILSK
-101 ERKGEYLGSTVQVIP
+101 ERRGEYLGSTVQVIP
-116 HVTEEIKN
+116 HVTEEIKKS
-124 FIKKSTNKDD
+124 IKRSTNKDD

-155 IRQFKNENHLD
+155 IRQFKNEINLD

-183 VKTKPTQHSVRELL
+183 VKTKPTQHSVKELL

-228 PSDSVIPSYDVESI
+228 PSNAVIPSYDVSSI
-242 YQVPNLLSKSRLD
+242 YQVPSLLSKSKLD
-255 DLVIKKLHIKSPKK
+255 DLVIKKLRIKSPKK
-269 KDLTKWINFEIL
+269 KDLSKWINFEIQ
-281 ESRIKEDINI
+281 ESQAKEDLKI
-291 FIIGKYVHLKDSYKS
+291 FIIGKYVNLKDSYKS

-312 HAGVH
+312 HAGVY
-317 NKANVVIKWLDSET
+317 NRANVIIKWLDSET
-331 INSKNVSELL
+331 INSRNVKDLL
-341 KSACGVLIPGG
+341 SKAAGILIPGG

-365 KFAREYQIPFL
+365 RFARENQIPFL

-383 LSIIE
+383 LSIVE
-388 FAKNVLKIKNA
+388 FARNVLKIKNS

-405 NYKNNLI
+405 NYKNNI
-412 SLMTEWDFQNKKI
+412 VSLMTEWNSKNQVVKRTKNNDLGATMRLGSYPCYLKPTSLASKIYKKKLINERHRHRYEVNPKFRTSFEKSDMVFSGFSKDKKLLEIVENKKHKWFLAVQFHP
-425 IEKIKFCVE
+425 ELKSKP
-434 HNATNFMAAIGAAIA
+434 
-449 LDFSQEEFK
+449 FK
-458 LIKNFDLKIPHRLE
+458 PHPIFQSFIKNSLD
-472 FINTNSDVLVI
+472 
-483 DDCYNANPSSM
+483 
-494 KKAIDVLSKMGGHK
+494 HK
-508 IALIGDMAEL
+508 NG
-518 GERSEKYHQ
+518 
-527 DIINYLEE
+527 
-535 KKIDLI
+535 
-541 FRIGGR
+541 
-547 FKNIKT
+547 
-553 NHENNFWFPSKESL
+553 
-567 IESLKKQLKSN
+567 
-578 SIILIK
+578 
-584 GSRSMKMEDMIEDIQ
+584 
-599 NY
+599 

>member
-95 SSILSK
+95 STILAK
-101 ERKGEYLGSTVQVIP
+101 ERRGEYLGSTVQVIP
-116 HVTEEIKN
+116 HVTEEIKKS
-124 FIKKSTNKDD
+124 IKRSTNKDD

-155 IRQFKNENHLD
+155 IRQFKNENQLD

-183 VKTKPTQHSVRELL
+183 VKTKPTQHSVKELL

-228 PSDSVIPSYDVESI
+228 PSNAVIPSYDVSSI
-242 YQVPNLLSKSRLD
+242 YQVPSLLSKSKLD
-255 DLVIKKLHIKSPKK
+255 DLVIKKLNIRPLKK
-269 KDLTKWINFEIL
+269 KDLSKWINFEIL
-281 ESRIKEDINI
+281 ESRAKEDVKI
-291 FIIGKYVHLKDSYKS
+291 FIIGKYVNLKDSYKS

-317 NKANVVIKWLDSET
+317 NRSNVIIKWIDSET
-331 INSKNVSELL
+331 INTRNVKELL
-341 KSACGVLIPGG
+341 KSASGILIPGG

-365 KFAREYQIPFL
+365 KFARENQIPFL

-388 FAKNVLKIKNA
+388 FAKNVLKIKNS

-405 NYKNNLI
+405 NFKNNFI
-412 SLMTEWDFQNKKI
+412 SLMTEWNSKNELIKRSKNNDLGATMRLGSYPCHIKPNSLASKIYKRKI
-425 IEKIKFCVE
+425 INERHRHRYEVNPKF
-434 HNATNFMAAIGAAIA
+434 
-449 LDFSQEEFK
+449 
-458 LIKNFDLKIPHRLE
+458 R
-472 FINTNSDVLVI
+472 
-483 DDCYNANPSSM
+483 
-494 KKAIDVLSKMGGHK
+494 
-508 IALIGDMAEL
+508 
-518 GERSEKYHQ
+518 
-527 DIINYLEE
+527 
-535 KKIDLI
+535 
-541 FRIGGR
+541 
-547 FKNIKT
+547 
-553 NHENNFWFPSKESL
+553 SL
-567 IESLKKQLKSN
+567 IEKSDLLFSGFSKDKKLLEIVENKKHKWFLAVQFHPELKSKPFKPHPIFLSFIKN
-578 SIILIK
+578 SLHHK
-584 GSRSMKMEDMIEDIQ
+584 
-599 NY
+599 NV